1 MTRLELAICVFASI
15 APALLI
21 TEYFTGASFPFLVF
35 AVPVVIYLGLFC
47 KLLVDEI
54 KGELNDKA

>member
-15 APALLI
+15 APALLL
-21 TEYFTGASFPFLVF
+21 TEFFTGAQFPFLVF

-47 KLLVDEI
+47 KLLANEI
-54 KGELNDKA
+54 KGDTHDKA

>member
-1 MTRLELAICVFASI
+1 MTRLELAICFFSSI
-15 APALLI
+15 APALLM
-21 TEYFTGASFPFLVF
+21 TEYFTGVQFPFLVY

-54 KGELNDKA
+54 KGDSHDKA